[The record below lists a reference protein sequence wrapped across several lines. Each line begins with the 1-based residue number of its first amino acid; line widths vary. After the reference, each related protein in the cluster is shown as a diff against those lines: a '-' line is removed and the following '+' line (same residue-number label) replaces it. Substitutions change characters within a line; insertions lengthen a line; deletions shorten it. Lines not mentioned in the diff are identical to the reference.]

1 MESKLA
7 KAIKLKYPPVAILW
21 TDEKPAGALQF
32 KEGRW
37 GCVIGMLRGAA
48 MGKTAVFDRKTFG
61 CPGGGTG
68 LGFGNQYENMPWGIG
83 HFLSTGNKEFAS
95 SEVGRQVVRNLPAI
109 EQGEGYCKTPELGY
123 KLINALPMRD
133 IPAKYVVFKPL
144 DKVTGDERPV
154 VIVFLANPDQLS
166 ALIVMTNY
174 AKEPGNNVI
183 APFAAGCHS
192 IGIIPYR
199 EAESDNPR
207 AVLGLYDISV
217 RKLVDKD
224 ILSLTVPYKMFLEME
239 NNVEGSFLEKH
250 EWQEVLQR
258 VQA

>member
-7 KAIKLKYPPVAILW
+7 KAVNLKYPPVAILW
-21 TDEKPAGALQF
+21 TDKKPEGALQF

-48 MGKTAVFDRKTFG
+48 MGKTAVFDRQTFG
-61 CPGGGTG
+61 CMGGGTG
-68 LGFGNQYENMPWGIG
+68 LGFGNQYENMPGGIG
-83 HFLSTGNKEFAS
+83 HFLSTGNQEFAN
-95 SEVGRQVVRNLPAI
+95 SEMGRNIVRNMPAI
-109 EQGEGYCKTPELGY
+109 EHGEGYCKTPELGY
-123 KLINALPMRD
+123 KVINALPMREV
-133 IPAKYVVFKPL
+133 PTQYVVFKPL
-144 DKVTGDERPV
+144 DAVTENETPV

-166 ALIVMTNY
+166 ALMVMTNY

-183 APFAAGCHS
+183 APFAAGCHC
-192 IGIIPYR
+192 IGILPYQ

-224 ILSLTVPYKMFLEME
+224 VLSISVPFKLFLEME
-239 NNVEGSFLEKH
+239 NNVAGSFLEKH
-250 EWQEVLQR
+250 VWQEVLKR
-258 VQA
+258 NE